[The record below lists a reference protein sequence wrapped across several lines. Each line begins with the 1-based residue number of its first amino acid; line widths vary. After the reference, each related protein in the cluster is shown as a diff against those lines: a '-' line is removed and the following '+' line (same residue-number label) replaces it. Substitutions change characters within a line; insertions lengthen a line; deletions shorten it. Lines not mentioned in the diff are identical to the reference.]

1 MKSAL
6 RTIRLYVFVPIA
18 GRDRRPERFPDSRV
32 QALDASVSVAREGL
46 TVEQR
51 SVAIMV
57 QVAGFREGFE

>member
-1 MKSAL
+1 
-6 RTIRLYVFVPIA
+6 VPIA